1 MKRQLS
7 PASDVYS
14 YGVVLLELITGQR
27 TINEISQGD
36 ELNNLVQ
43 WATPRLREGGIEN
56 IVDAQLEGNYPR
68 DIYQNMAELTIKCAA
83 HEKES

>member
-1 MKRQLS
+1 MKRQLT

-27 TINEISQGD
+27 AINEISQGD

-43 WATPRLREGGIEN
+43 WVHTYMWLSVSQSEIWSH
-56 IVDAQLEGNYPR
+56 
-68 DIYQNMAELTIKCAA
+68 IYELQIIQ
-83 HEKES
+83 S